1 MVEKS
6 FRIKKEERGRRT
18 RMEEVRRK
26 KKRKEDSQSTF
37 SACFGVICYPESF
50 ISRSILLQVQDEEEE
65 ERT

>member
-6 FRIKKEERGRRT
+6 FRIKNEERGRRT
-18 RMEEVRRK
+18 RIEVRRK